1 MKPQEAIKE
10 IQKEIPPIPAN
21 EWSYNTQAHQLGI
34 EALEFRLR
42 WEQQEGE
49 KDFPLLPGETKE

>member
-1 MKPQEAIKE
+1 MKIGEAL
-10 IQKEIPPIPAN
+10 N
-21 EWSYNTQAHQLGI
+21 ELELDAEGNRYFHKNTLARAERLGI
-34 EALEFRLR
+34 EALKFRLR